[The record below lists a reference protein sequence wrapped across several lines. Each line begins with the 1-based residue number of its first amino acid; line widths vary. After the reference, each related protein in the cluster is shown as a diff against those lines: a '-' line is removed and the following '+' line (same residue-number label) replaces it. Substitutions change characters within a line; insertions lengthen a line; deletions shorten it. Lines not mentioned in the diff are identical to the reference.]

1 MDEDQSAAEQQH
13 GQHDRQFQ
21 LAEAVEALGEEN
33 QHHDG
38 DGTDGVIPDEGC
50 HGRAPP
56 DHDPAR
62 DDPDQHDDGRDHET
76 AHRAAFPSLATSWWT
91 TMTLRSRSIPSTK
104 VLGATDRPPTSSTR
118 RMASSSLVPPKRAGI
133 SRNPLRG
140 CSPRAR
146 RRHRAAKTTTV
157 SRTTWLGRLST
168 GTSHPARMR
177 NRVAAWWVT
186 RSARKAARAAA
197 PAPANSS
204 SIAMESSTMTHSD
217 MSRTHHTSQAPV
229 RRAVGTSCW
238 RLRRWP
244 ACGPLSPRIARYR
257 SAQARAGTARAH
269 RRQTCPYSLWSEAEY
284 PGLSG
289 VGLILIPSALA
300 GPARQAVPTG
310 GKQAHAALHS
320 HLWVPCRVCA
330 HGGGVGVPAGPL
342 RAGHDLRRRARRRR
356 GPRDQPQPGR
366 RHRRRGGGQRGRQL
380 HRVGGGQVRRAAP
393 LAAGGGTGPGSP
405 TSG

>member
-38 DGTDGVIPDEGC
+38 DVTEARNPDEGFQ
-50 HGRAPP
+50 GRAPP

-104 VLGATDRPPTSSTR
+104 VLGATDRPPTSITR

-133 SRNPLRG
+133 SRNPPGG
-140 CSPRAR
+140 CSPGTR
-146 RRHRAAKTTTV
+146 RRQRAAKTTTV
-157 SRTTWLGRLST
+157 SRATWPGRLST

-186 RSARKAARAAA
+186 KSARKAARAAA

-204 SIAMESSTMTHSD
+204 STAMESSTMTHSD
-217 MSRTHHTSQAPV
+217 MSRTHHTSQARA
-229 RRAVGTSCW
+229 RRAAGTPCW

-244 ACGPLSPRIARYR
+244 ACGQLSPRIARYR
-257 SAQARAGTARAH
+257 SAHARAGTARAH
-269 RRQTCPYSLWSEAEY
+269 RRQTCPYPLRSEAEY

-300 GPARQAVPTG
+300 GTARQAVPTG
-310 GKQAHAALHS
+310 GKQGHAAPRS
-320 HLWVPCRVCA
+320 HLRVCGHIRA
-330 HGGGVGVPAGPL
+330 HG
-342 RAGHDLRRRARRRR
+342 
-356 GPRDQPQPGR
+356 
-366 RHRRRGGGQRGRQL
+366 
-380 HRVGGGQVRRAAP
+380 
-393 LAAGGGTGPGSP
+393 
-405 TSG
+405 